1 MADLNCAVLHR
12 ENVRTCREDSLW
24 QDEVR
29 RWQAE
34 HRCVTAWLHAVESA
48 WSEAEAKLNAHADA
62 IRAHEARL
70 REHEEAIGY
79 SWWNRSNV
87 PGSPFLA
94 EHQELETRH
103 REMKKVHEELQQLHK
118 EVTEEMR
125 ELLRTLLA
133 ESLVQEWGP
142 VEPE

>member
-1 MADLNCAVLHR
+1 MADVKCAVLHR

-24 QDEVR
+24 LDEVR
-29 RWQAE
+29 RWQVE
-34 HRCVTAWLHAVESA
+34 HQWVTAWLRAVESA

-62 IRAHEARL
+62 IRAHEKRL

-79 SWWNRSNV
+79 SWWHPSNV
-87 PGSPFLA
+87 PEGRFLA
-94 EHQELETRH
+94 EHQELEAKH
-103 REMKKVHEELQQLHK
+103 REMRKVHEEIQQLHQ

-133 ESLVQEWGP
+133 GALVQEWGP
-142 VEPE
+142 IEPE